1 MEPNNVIAIRL
12 IVHQGNSMIDSIMF
26 QKINPGDISST
37 TDSSSFS
44 MIQGYLEY
52 DSNQSHTEQSSGLS
66 EVSGWFSRIATC
78 NRNKTGILEG
88 PSSAQ
93 ELPSSSGLLQ
103 GGSSLSSMPNDEQL
117 VERTQIDSTSCNIVH
132 LNTDIDEIL
141 ASCFLCEVRY
151 SKIYREFFMKNLCEG
166 CHPFKKWKTRSTSV
180 TLSLHLRQ
188 TNLFK
193 MGPDIRWSKKMLPLW
208 LARISMEDSFSWLST
223 LGGAYSALG
232 DHFHHFAEKAGRV
245 SIHQMKLACQLGD
258 PILLAKCRVYMAQS
272 LMQNGFIQHAM
283 FIVRAQYRFAV
294 SLGENTDQ
302 RLINM
307 CRGVWSIIQYLHKEK
322 KEHRKNGVGL
332 HLRNNKTS

>member
-1 MEPNNVIAIRL
+1 MEPNNVIGISL
-12 IVHQGNSMIDSIMF
+12 IVHQGNSMIDSLMF
-26 QKINPGDISST
+26 QKFNPGDISST
-37 TDSSSFS
+37 TDSSSFY
-44 MIQGYLEY
+44 MIQDCLEY
-52 DSNQSHTEQSSGLS
+52 DSNQSHTEQSSGPS
-66 EVSGWFSRIATC
+66 EVAGWFSRVAI
-78 NRNKTGILEG
+78 RNKMGILEG

-103 GGSSLSSMPNDEQL
+103 VGSSMPNDEQL

-132 LNTDIDEIL
+132 LSTDIDEIL
-141 ASCFLCEVRY
+141 ASCFMCEMRY
-151 SKIYREFFMKNLCEG
+151 SKIYREFFMKTLCEG
-166 CHPFKKWKTRSTSV
+166 RHPFKKWKTRSTSII
-180 TLSLHLRQ
+180 LALHLRH

-193 MGPDIRWSKKMLPLW
+193 MEPDIRWSKKMLPLW
-208 LARISMEDSFSWLST
+208 LTRISIEDSFSWLST

-322 KEHRKNGVGL
+322 EHRKNGVGL
-332 HLRNNKTS
+332 HLKNNKTR